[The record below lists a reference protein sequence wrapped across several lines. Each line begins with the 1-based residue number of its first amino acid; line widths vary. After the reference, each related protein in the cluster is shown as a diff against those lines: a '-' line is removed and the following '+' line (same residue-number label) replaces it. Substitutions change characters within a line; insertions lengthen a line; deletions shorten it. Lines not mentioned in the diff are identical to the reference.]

1 MINGETICILMV
13 INPSHAISDPAFQL
27 TWLSEEKTCQGFPKI
42 NGEIWNNW
50 NTYGIFMG
58 YLGGYPGTI
67 I

>member
-1 MINGETICILMV
+1 MINGET
-13 INPSHAISDPAFQL
+13 ISDPAFQL